1 MASDDGIWVAAAAT
15 TTDCTAAIDGKPI
28 VRPNCEGGKEAE
40 EREKIFK
47 DFIPQSRRTDN
58 YENWVG
64 SAIAIVISPG
74 QENKSI

>member
-40 EREKIFK
+40 ERERAEIFK
-47 DFIPQSRRTDN
+47 DFIPQSRRTIMKIG
-58 YENWVG
+58 WAAP
-64 SAIAIVISPG
+64 SQS
-74 QENKSI
+74 